1 MFKVPHKDRITYGP
15 MGSGDWAGNNGA
27 FQINLSNRT
36 DAMVVA
42 SNGEGW
48 EHVSV
53 RMIDRSTGKDR
64 TPTWSEMCKIKDIFW
79 AGKKDEKKLL
89 LRLPKKAYEAVK
101 RSAEVNKR
109 SINSELEYS
118 IEEKYL

>member
-1 MFKVPHKDRITYGP
+1 MDGITVY
-15 MGSGDWAGNNGA
+15 
-27 FQINLSNRT
+27 LSYTFNET
-36 DAMVVA
+36 LSKMAK
-42 SNGEGW
+42 
-48 EHVSV
+48 
-53 RMIDRSTGKDR
+53 T
-64 TPTWSEMCKIKDIFW
+64 
-79 AGKKDEKKLL
+79 GKKDEKKLL